1 MESQYASIYI
11 LYGGNLS
18 EASILNGWR
27 STGVMIIGLAGIPLW
42 TWLGERLD
50 KKTIVAIMLGATF
63 GGHFLNILF
72 LDPERPYLWLISSV
86 FEAGAMGAVFLFLPS
101 MKADVA
107 DYDEIYTHTRRE
119 GSLNAFFSWFFK
131 IAWTV
136 GAGLSG
142 FALQMTG
149 FEASLGE
156 QPEEILQRIK
166 WLYIG
171 LPLLLWSVSFL
182 FIGTYPLNRTKMSD
196 IRKELE
202 DRRGAA

>member
-1 MESQYASIYI
+1 
-11 LYGGNLS
+11 
-18 EASILNGWR
+18 
-27 STGVMIIGLAGIPLW
+27 
-42 TWLGERLD
+42 
-50 KKTIVAIMLGATF
+50 
-63 GGHFLNILF
+63 
-72 LDPERPYLWLISSV
+72 
-86 FEAGAMGAVFLFLPS
+86 
-101 MKADVA
+101 
-107 DYDEIYTHTRRE
+107 
-119 GSLNAFFSWFFK
+119 
-131 IAWTV
+131 
-136 GAGLSG
+136 
-142 FALQMTG
+142 MTG